1 MSRKIKRDTVNVISV
16 LIALLWIFPIIY
28 MMISSFKTESQVII
42 PGIFFKP
49 TLENY
54 QAVVNPEFYQ
64 HLVNSIIITCAT
76 VIFSTI
82 LAVSASY
89 GLVFTPLK
97 KPDKIYFWFVS
108 TTFLPAV
115 AVIAPVYF
123 AFKKINMIDSYA
135 AMILLY
141 VGAGTPLMVW
151 LVTTFFKEIPI
162 EIIEAAD
169 IDGSS
174 RLNTFFKIMLPLTK
188 NGIVS
193 AALLVFITTW
203 NEFFF
208 AVTITYTNS
217 STLSVYMSKY
227 MVQQGYFWGKMCAAA
242 TMIVII
248 PIAMGFFTQKSLVKG
263 LAAGSVKG

>member
-1 MSRKIKRDTVNVISV
+1 MKRKVKKNIVNVLSV
-16 LIALLWIFPIIY
+16 LIALIWVFPILY
-28 MMISSFKTESQVII
+28 MLISSFKTESQVVI
-42 PGIFFKP
+42 PGLFFQP

-54 QAVVNPEFYQ
+54 KAVVNTEFYQ
-64 HLVNSIIITCAT
+64 HLVNSVLITFAT
-76 VIFSTI
+76 VLVSTA
-82 LAVSASY
+82 LAVSAAY

-97 KPDKIYFWFVS
+97 KPGNLYFWFVS

-123 AFKKINMIDSYA
+123 AFKKLNMIDSYA
-135 AMILLY
+135 AIILLY

-151 LVTTFFKEIPI
+151 LITNFFKEIPK

-169 IDGSS
+169 IDGSG

-188 NGIVS
+188 NGIIS
-193 AALLVFITTW
+193 AALLVFIVTW

-208 AVTITYTNS
+208 AVTITYTQS

-227 MVQQGYFWGKMCAAA
+227 MVQQGYFWGKMCATA

-248 PIAMGFFTQKSLVKG
+248 PIVMGFFTQKSLVKG

>member
-1 MSRKIKRDTVNVISV
+1 MSRRIKRDTINVVSIF
-16 LIALLWIFPIIY
+16 IALLWVFPIAY
-28 MMISSFKTESQVII
+28 MIISSFKTESQVVI
-42 PGIFFKP
+42 PGLIFKP

-64 HLVNSIIITCAT
+64 HLINSLIITLAT
-76 VIFSTI
+76 VILSTV

-97 KPDKIYFWFVS
+97 KPDNIYFWFVS

-123 AFKKINMIDSYA
+123 AFKQINLIDSYW

-151 LVTTFFKEIPI
+151 LVTNFFKEIPS

-169 IDGSS
+169 IDGSG
-174 RLNTFFKIMLPLTK
+174 RLHTFFKIMLPLTK
-188 NGIVS
+188 NGIIS
-193 AALLVFITTW
+193 AALLVFIVTW

-208 AVTITYTNS
+208 AVTITYTKS

-242 TMIVII
+242 TMIVLI
-248 PIAMGFFTQKSLVKG
+248 PVIMGFFTQKALVKG